1 MDPRDAATVML
12 VRDSPNLEVFMLRRN
27 LRSVFVGG
35 AYVFPGGGVDAGDRD
50 PALLAL
56 VDGVSPA
63 DADARLGGPG
73 ALGFW
78 VAAIRESFEEA
89 GVLLAR
95 DRTLGDL
102 VVSDAPVLDA
112 ERRRLIAGE
121 RPFVEIV
128 RGLGVVLDAGALAPF
143 ARWITPSGPPR
154 RFDTW
159 FFVAAAPEGHVY
171 EHDDDETVAST
182 WLGPA
187 DALEQAREGEIELI
201 YPTFRS
207 LQTLARFDRAED
219 VLDAVHAVWR
229 DSDRP
234 MRMVNPGQG
243 WVLDLPGTDDDADA
257 IRHSTTSAGRARRR
271 AEASG

>member
-1 MDPRDAATVML
+1 
-12 VRDSPNLEVFMLRRN
+12 
-27 LRSVFVGG
+27 
-35 AYVFPGGGVDAGDRD
+35 
-50 PALLAL
+50 
-56 VDGVSPA
+56 VSPA